1 MKVTSLNWVDLDT
14 VLLDL
19 DGTLLD
25 LHFDNYFWLQ
35 HVPKRWAEMTGG
47 KERDCREYLLKTYDE
62 MRGTLDWYCLD
73 FWSDKLQ
80 LDIVALKL
88 EILEKVGLRPD
99 ADKFLR
105 FLGDQK
111 KEVILV
117 TNGHRDGMDLK
128 LAETGIEGHF
138 DQIVSSHDYRVPKE
152 EQLFWQRLKQEHA
165 FDNNRTLFIDDNHS
179 VLRSAEIFG
188 IANLVQILQPDL
200 QRPSHEVGDFP
211 AIEHFAE
218 ILN

>member
-1 MKVTSLNWVDLDT
+1 MKITSLDWVNLDT

-25 LHFDNYFWLQ
+25 LHFDNYFWMT
-35 HVPKRWAEMTGG
+35 HVPKRWAEITNGT
-47 KERDCREYLLKTYDE
+47 EEECRTYLLKTYED

-73 FWSDKLQ
+73 YWSDRLQ
-80 LDIVALKL
+80 LDIVALKR
-88 EILEKVGLRPD
+88 EVLEKVGLRPD
-99 ADKFLR
+99 ADRFLR
-105 FLGDQK
+105 FLQGQN

-128 LAETGIEGHF
+128 LAKTGITGHF
-138 DQIVSSHDYRVPKE
+138 DKIVSSHDYRAPKE
-152 EQLFWQRLKQEHA
+152 QQLFWQRLKEEHA
-165 FDNNRTLFIDDNHS
+165 FDNSRALFLDDNQS
-179 VLRSAEIFG
+179 VLRSAQIFG
-188 IANLVQILQPDL
+188 IGHLVQILQPDL
-200 QRPSHEVGDFP
+200 QQPSHEVGDFP